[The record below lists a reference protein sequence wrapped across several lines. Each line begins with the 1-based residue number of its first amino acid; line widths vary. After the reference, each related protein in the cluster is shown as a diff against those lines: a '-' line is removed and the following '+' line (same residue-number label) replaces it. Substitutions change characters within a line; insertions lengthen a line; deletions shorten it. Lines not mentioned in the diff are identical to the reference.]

1 MPTPQDTMTPH
12 PRSFRAAPTSKQVA
26 EVDDRQTVHLTLV
39 LRPGTP
45 FDPSRFGAGRGMTRE
60 EFQSR
65 HATPQGVIDRIT
77 TFATAHGLR
86 VERVDRV
93 RHTMRLAGSYAQAR
107 GAFRPE
113 HLGVYVAGG
122 RRYVARSG
130 RLFAPSNLCDDIV
143 AIMGFDRRPAAK
155 PHFRIRRTA
164 SADAISYDPT
174 AVAKRYQFPAGDG
187 KGQTIALIEL
197 GGGFTANDVAAYF
210 KEKGIQRTG
219 TIESVTV
226 DNQPNGGDAD
236 PNGADGEVQLD
247 IDVAASIAPAANIAV
262 YFAPNEGSGFLDAI
276 LAAVHDEQRSPSVIS
291 ISWGGPEN
299 SWAAQDM
306 DAMDQAFQAAASLN
320 IAVCVAS
327 GDNGASDGSPDGK
340 PWADFPAS
348 SPHVLACGGTSL
360 PASGT
365 ETAWNDGAAG
375 GASGG
380 GYSKQFALPSY
391 QSGAVTGTWRGVP
404 DVAGNADPD
413 TGYNVRV
420 DGSNL
425 VIGGTSAVAPL
436 WAALIAIVSAN
447 VAAGLGLA
455 NTVLYE
461 NSAAFTDVTT
471 GDNGAY
477 KAARG
482 WDPVTGQGS
491 PKGSAILAAFKASL
505 GRTTIAA

>member
-1 MPTPQDTMTPH
+1 MHSPNGVMMPH
-12 PRSFRAAPTSKQVA
+12 PRSFRAAPATKQVA
-26 EVDDRQTVHLTLV
+26 EVDDKQTVRLTVV
-39 LRPGTP
+39 LKPGTP
-45 FDPSRFGAGRGMTRE
+45 FDPARFGVGRGMTRD
-60 EFQSR
+60 EFRSR
-65 HATPQGVIDRIT
+65 HATPQVVIDRVT
-77 TFATAHGLR
+77 TFAAAHGLT
-86 VERVDRV
+86 VTSADRTRNIV
-93 RHTMRLAGSYAQAR
+93 KLFGTYAQAR
-107 GAFRPE
+107 DAFHPE
-113 HLGVYVAGG
+113 HLGVYIANG

-130 RLFAPSNLCDDIV
+130 RLFAPSNLADDIV
-143 AIMGFDRRPAAK
+143 AIMGFDRRRAAGT
-155 PHFRIRRTA
+155 HFRIRRTA
-164 SADAISYDPT
+164 GANAISYDPA

-187 KGQTIALIEL
+187 TGQTIALIEL
-197 GGGFTANDVAAYF
+197 GGGYAESDVAAYF
-210 KEKGIQRTG
+210 KEKGITRTG
-219 TIESVTV
+219 TLESISV
-226 DNQPNGGDAD
+226 DAAKNGGGAD

-247 IDVAASIAPAANIAV
+247 IDVAGSVAPGANIAV

-276 LAAVHDEQRSPSVIS
+276 LAAVHDTQRAPSVIS

-306 DAMDQAFQAAASLN
+306 DAMDQAFQAAAALN

-327 GDNGASDGSPDGK
+327 GDNGSSDGSPDGK

-360 PASGT
+360 PASGA
-365 ETAWNDGAAG
+365 ETSWNDGAEG

-391 QSGAVTGTWRGVP
+391 QSSVVTGKWRGVP

-436 WAALIAIVSAN
+436 WAALIAIVGAN
-447 VAAGLGLA
+447 VSARVGLA
-455 NTVLYE
+455 STVLYA
-461 NSAAFTDVTT
+461 NAAAFTDITT

-491 PKGSAILAAFKASL
+491 PKGAAILAAFQASL
-505 GRTTIAA
+505 GRTAIAV

>member
-1 MPTPQDTMTPH
+1 MPTPQDTMMPH

-39 LRPGTP
+39 LKPGAP

-65 HATPQGVIDRIT
+65 HATAQSAPI
-77 TFATAHGLR
+77 ASPSLSLAHGLR

-107 GAFRPE
+107 SAFRPE

-130 RLFAPSNLCDDIV
+130 RLFAPSNICDDIV

-164 SADAISYDPT
+164 SANAISYDPT
-174 AVAKRYQFPAGDG
+174 AVAKRYQFPSGDG

-197 GGGFTANDVAAYF
+197 GGGFTMSDVAAYF

-219 TIESVTV
+219 TIESVSV

-247 IDVAASIAPAANIAV
+247 IDVTASIAPAANIAV

-276 LAAVHDEQRSPSVIS
+276 PAAVHDEQRSPSVIS

-348 SPHVLACGGTSL
+348 SPHVLACGGTPSSPRAERRPHGTTARPAAL
-360 PASGT
+360 PAAA
-365 ETAWNDGAAG
+365 TANN
-375 GASGG
+375 SR
-380 GYSKQFALPSY
+380 FPP
-391 QSGAVTGTWRGVP
+391 TRP
-404 DVAGNADPD
+404 
-413 TGYNVRV
+413 
-420 DGSNL
+420 
-425 VIGGTSAVAPL
+425 AP
-436 WAALIAIVSAN
+436 
-447 VAAGLGLA
+447 
-455 NTVLYE
+455 
-461 NSAAFTDVTT
+461 
-471 GDNGAY
+471 
-477 KAARG
+477 
-482 WDPVTGQGS
+482 
-491 PKGSAILAAFKASL
+491 
-505 GRTTIAA
+505 